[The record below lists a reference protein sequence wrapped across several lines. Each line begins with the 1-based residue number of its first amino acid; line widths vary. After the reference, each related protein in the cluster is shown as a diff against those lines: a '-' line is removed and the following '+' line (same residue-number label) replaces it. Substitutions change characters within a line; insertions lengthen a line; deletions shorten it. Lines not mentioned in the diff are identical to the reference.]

1 MSAAENIEA
10 INDKKDVKP
19 DNKDTSAITTTKN
32 GIPHAQFNTVQTI
45 QTNTDNISSKEITT
59 IKNGIPH
66 ALLTKTIFV
75 GSLKSK
81 REPDIMDAAA
91 MENAYNICHNVQDL
105 LQFRGFFW
113 EGQKQK
119 GQKKGR
125 KKGKKGKG

>member
-1 MSAAENIEA
+1 MFVTQYSNMSSAEKKKA
-10 INDKKDVKP
+10 PKDKSEKSD
-19 DNKDTSAITTTKN
+19 
-32 GIPHAQFNTVQTI
+32 
-45 QTNTDNISSKEITT
+45 SKSTG
-59 IKNGIPH
+59 K
-66 ALLTKTIFV
+66 KT
-75 GSLKSK
+75 KSK
-81 REPDIMDAAA
+81 TGDRADAGDGKSNKNVDILDQAA

>member
-1 MSAAENIEA
+1 MSSAER
-10 INDKKDVKP
+10 KKSVGK
-19 DNKDTSAITTTKN
+19 NTSEKSDSKSASKK
-32 GIPHAQFNTVQTI
+32 AK
-45 QTNTDNISSKEITT
+45 SKEKGDRYDQDGGKSN
-59 IKNGIPH
+59 KN
-66 ALLTKTIFV
+66 V
-75 GSLKSK
+75 
-81 REPDIMDAAA
+81 DILDDAA

>member
-1 MSAAENIEA
+1 MSSAA
-10 INDKKDVKP
+10 DKKKGA
-19 DNKDTSAITTTKN
+19 KDKN
-32 GIPHAQFNTVQTI
+32 S
-45 QTNTDNISSKEITT
+45 DKSDSKSSGK
-59 IKNGIPH
+59 K
-66 ALLTKTIFV
+66 TKTKEK
-75 GSLKSK
+75 GDRYDQGDAKSNK
-81 REPDIMDAAA
+81 NVDILDDAA

>member
-1 MSAAENIEA
+1 MSSAEKKKA
-10 INDKKDVKP
+10 PKDKSDKSDSK
-19 DNKDTSAITTTKN
+19 S
-32 GIPHAQFNTVQTI
+32 
-45 QTNTDNISSKEITT
+45 SSK
-59 IKNGIPH
+59 K
-66 ALLTKTIFV
+66 V
-75 GSLKSK
+75 KSK
-81 REPDIMDAAA
+81 EKGDRYDQGDGKSSKNVDILDQAA